1 MKIEDVNK
9 TVVEV
14 EKLISSILEQIKQ
27 LSKSVD
33 LLNETRRD
41 NTQLLNDLQRDYEK
55 EFVAVKKDID
65 ELRRWTEKNGLAEI
79 KPKIEV
85 MAEKV
90 SKVETALEKIGTRA
104 WSVVPNISG
113 AVVNVL
119 LAAVVAFIVAKRTK

>member
-1 MKIEDVNK
+1 VKVEDVHK

-14 EKLISSILEQIKQ
+14 EKLISKIVEQLNQ
-27 LSKSVD
+27 LAKSLDTV
-33 LLNETRRD
+33 NEACGE
-41 NTQLLNDLQRDYEK
+41 NTKSLNDLQRNCEK

-65 ELRRWTEKNGLAEI
+65 ELRRWTEKNGLSDI

-90 SKVETALEKIGTRA
+90 SKVETALEEIGTRA

-119 LAAVVAFIVAKRTK
+119 LAAVVAFIVAKLTK